1 MSAPPRVRLRH
12 NLTTSAHLSDMN
24 TSQKCLEFIDG
35 FEKVLNARPGML
47 GSIVEISAKFFVI
60 DNIRNI
66 ILFGEGL
73 PQELGWY
80 EFLIQKKLMRHLKPI
95 PVEDNWDYER
105 FVELRHQYLKWVDER
120 RAGNL

>member
-1 MSAPPRVRLRH
+1 
-12 NLTTSAHLSDMN
+12 MN